1 MNRVDLARLARL
13 AQAARANP
21 RLRMNENL
29 HAMQDPIHRL
39 LNATEPGTYVQPHRH
54 LDPPKVETLSV
65 IAGRGA
71 VLLFDDRGGLA
82 ECALLSPAGPDL
94 VLEIPAGAWHSL
106 LALEPGTVWFEV
118 KAGPYVPPP
127 PADVA
132 SWAPAPNSPD
142 APRYLEHMLSLV
154 RTEGNR

>member
-13 AQAARANP
+13 SQSARANA

-29 HAMQDPIHRL
+29 HEMQDPIHRL

-54 LDPPKVETLSV
+54 RDPPKVETLCV
-65 IAGRGA
+65 IRGRGA
-71 VLLFDDRGGLA
+71 VLVFDDRGELL
-82 ECALLSPAGPDL
+82 ERSILSPAGPDL

-132 SWAPAPNSPD
+132 SWAPAPGSPE
-142 APRYLEHMLSLV
+142 AARYLEHMLALV
-154 RTEGNR
+154 R